1 MRFQAQ
7 RGAND
12 ILPIESFRWRRLEQ
26 TFRDLGAIYG
36 YQEIRTPMFED
47 IDLFIRSSGETSD
60 IVTKEMYDFRDK
72 GDRHIALKPEGTAPA
87 MRALIQHSLCPPGQ
101 TQRLYYITPIFRYG
115 RPGRGRY
122 RQSHQVGLEL
132 VGSPSP
138 AADAEIIE
146 MTVRFYQLLG
156 IVDARVALNSI
167 GRQEAR
173 ARYREVVLGHFRGYL
188 ESLRTEDR
196 AKSLQNP
203 LRLLDTKDPAAA
215 DLAKSV
221 PPILDYL
228 EEGAKV
234 RFAELQGLLDEAGVA
249 YSVAPEVVR
258 GLDYYTDTVFEVLS
272 SQLGDQISLCGGG
285 RYDDLIKELGGPSTP
300 AVGVAM
306 GIERALLAL
315 EESGRAGEDEA
326 PEVYVVT
333 ATEDAA
339 SAARAIVRRLREAG
353 VTTLADV
360 DGRKMATQLKQAD
373 RAGVAKALIL
383 GTDELAKGTVILR
396 DLATGDQTEFAMD
409 RAVEAVRGA
418 IH

>member
-12 ILPIESFRWRRLEQ
+12 ILPVESFRWRRLEQ
-26 TFRDLGAIYG
+26 TFRDLSAVYG
-36 YQEIRTPMFED
+36 YREIRTPMFED
-47 IDLFIRSSGETSD
+47 VELFIRSSGETSD
-60 IVTKEMYDFRDK
+60 IVSKEMYDFRDK

-101 TQRLYYITPIFRYG
+101 SQRLYYITPIFRYG

-132 VGSPSP
+132 LGSPSP

-146 MTVRFYQLLG
+146 MTVRFYEALG
-156 IVDARVALNSI
+156 IEDARVALNSI

-173 ARYREVVLGHFRGYL
+173 ARYREVVLRHFAEYL
-188 ESLRTEDR
+188 ASLDEEDR
-196 AKSLQNP
+196 RKARQNP
-203 LRLLDTKDPAAA
+203 LRLLDTKDPAAT
-215 DLAKSV
+215 DLARSV

-228 EEGAKV
+228 EEDSKAH
-234 RFAELQGLLDEAGVA
+234 FAELQGLLDEAGIA
-249 YSVAPEVVR
+249 YSVAPDVVR

-285 RYDDLIKELGGPSTP
+285 RYDDLIKELGGPATP

-315 EESGRAGEDEA
+315 EEAGRAGADEP

-333 ATEDAA
+333 ATADATV
-339 SAARAIVRRLREAG
+339 AARAMVRHLRGAG

-360 DGRKMATQLKQAD
+360 DGRKMAAQLKQAD
-373 RAGVAKALIL
+373 REGVAKALIL
-383 GTDELAKGTVILR
+383 GTDELAKGTVTLR
-396 DLATGDQTEFAMD
+396 DLVTGEQREIGIDQV
-409 RAVEAVRGA
+409 VEAIRGA